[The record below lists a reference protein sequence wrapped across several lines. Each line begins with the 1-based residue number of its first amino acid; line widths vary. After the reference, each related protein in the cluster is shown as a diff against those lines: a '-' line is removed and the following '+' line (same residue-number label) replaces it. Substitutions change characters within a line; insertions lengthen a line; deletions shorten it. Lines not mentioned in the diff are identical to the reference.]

1 MMNEIINCLLQ
12 SEPWIEYCTRL
23 DLLNQSKYDKEVI
36 HANDKMISHPQI
48 RLLLSELTQWS
59 EEVVTNHKNAG
70 LLLHKLAFIAE
81 VGLTI
86 EKPEIREIVD
96 KIMKHK
102 TREGV
107 VQVQL
112 NIPEHFGGTGQNSW
126 AWSLCD
132 APLVLYSLIR
142 LGLGGDSTVNQGLNF
157 LRDLIREN
165 GWPCSV
171 SPELGKFRGP
181 GRKDD
186 PCPYA
191 TLLMLK
197 VLSQINDF
205 KESHEAHIGAECL
218 LNLWARSKETHPYMF
233 YMGTDFRKLKAPLIW
248 YDIVHVADTL
258 TQFEWLKNDTRLKEL
273 IDIIKSKANEDG
285 SFTPESEWKA
295 WKGWDFG
302 QKKKPSQW
310 LTFLILRIIKRFEA

>member
-1 MMNEIINCLLQ
+1 
-12 SEPWIEYCTRL
+12 
-23 DLLNQSKYDKEVI
+23 
-36 HANDKMISHPQI
+36 MISHPQI

-70 LLLHKLAFIAE
+70 LLLHRLAFIAE

-96 KIMKHK
+96 NIMKHR
-102 TREGV
+102 TREGI

-132 APLVLYSLIR
+132 APLILYSLIR

-197 VLSQINDF
+197 VLSQINDL
-205 KESHEAHIGAECL
+205 KESYEAHIGAECL
-218 LNLWARSKETHPYMF
+218 LDLWTRSKETHPYMF

-258 TQFEWLKNDTRLKEL
+258 TQFEWLKNDIRLKEM
-273 IDIIKSKANEDG
+273 IDIIKSKANEEG

-310 LTFLILRIIKRFEA
+310 LTFLILRIIKRFEHE

>member
-1 MMNEIINCLLQ
+1 MNEIINWLLQ

-23 DLLNQSKYDKEVI
+23 DLLNQSKNDKEVI

-197 VLSQINDF
+197 VLFQINDF

-258 TQFEWLKNDTRLKEL
+258 TQFEWLKNDTRLKEM
-273 IDIIKSKANEDG
+273 IDIIKSKANEDD